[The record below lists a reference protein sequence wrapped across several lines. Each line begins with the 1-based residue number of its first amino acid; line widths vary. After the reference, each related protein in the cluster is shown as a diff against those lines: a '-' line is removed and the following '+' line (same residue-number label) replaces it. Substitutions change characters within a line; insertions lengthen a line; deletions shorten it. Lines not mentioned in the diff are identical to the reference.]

1 MVEPSHSSAS
11 PFLQTGLVS
20 SLPTPTAPS
29 LDPRAPSRAPSSAHA
44 ALFRGLVLAVEDAPP
59 IPFDAP

>member
-20 SLPTPTAPS
+20 SLRTPTDPS
-29 LDPRAPSRAPSSAHA
+29 LDPRAPT